1 MNRYNAATGRTER
14 VPEPE
19 ESFVPALPAPPGGGN
34 QRPPARPGLFGGL
47 DGLLKRFNLASLE
60 TEDLMLIG
68 IFYLLYRE
76 SGDVEFLLIAGALL
90 FM

>member
-1 MNRYNAATGRTER
+1 MNRYNAVTGQTVR

-19 ESFVPALPAPPGGGN
+19 TALAPALPPMPGGGER
-34 QRPPARPGLFGGL
+34 RPPAQKGALGGL
-47 DGLLKRFNLASLE
+47 DGLLKKFNFSSLE
-60 TEDLMLIG
+60 TEDLILIG

-76 SGDVEFLLIAGALL
+76 SGDVEFLLIAGAML

>member
-14 VPEPE
+14 VPDPE
-19 ESFVPALPAPPGGGN
+19 PAPASVSPRPFAA
-34 QRPPARPGLFGGL
+34 QTPRPPARPGLFGGM

-60 TEDLMLIG
+60 TEDLLLIG
-68 IFYLLYRE
+68 VFYLLYRE
-76 SGDVEFLLIAGALL
+76 SGDVEFLLMAGAML